1 MGSDTQRRS
10 RLSGAKQDESGL
22 AIFGIVAYRVRLI
35 DFSLTLEASS
45 AGQASSLVAQCG
57 QDDSCS
63 EGRVPDVPVAAH
75 LNRSLAIGKQEN
87 DRAYGCVWIHGFP
100 TVAPLGRKAKQGYL
114 GEGNYGL

>member
-75 LNRSLAIGKQEN
+75 LNRSLALGKEEN
-87 DRAYGCVWIHGFP
+87 DREHRWVWIHGFP